1 MNNHELHSLES
12 SEALG
17 EDDSAVDF
25 AFDLGTSPHGLSA
38 DLPEAVRNL
47 AARSDC
53 APPAKPGFGVPEVF
67 RTPQVLKDSAFIKQ
81 RAREHHYPLVLT
93 ATQMKHVQGALSLAI
108 EDAIEAMS
116 DEPGGRH
123 EIQPDIDAYNEIYIA
138 LKQAKAA
145 NRGAKNE
152 DWQGSML

>member
-1 MNNHELHSLES
+1 MNNHDLDSLES

-17 EDDSAVDF
+17 EDDS

-38 DLPEAVRNL
+38 DLPEALSNL

-53 APPAKPGFGVPEVF
+53 APSAKPGFGVPEVF
-67 RTPQVLKDSAFIKQ
+67 RTPQVLKDSAFIQQ

-93 ATQMKHVQGALSLAI
+93 ATQMKHVQEALRVAI
-108 EDAIEAMS
+108 QDACEALEE
-116 DEPGGRH
+116 EPHGRDD
-123 EIQPDIDAYNEIYIA
+123 IQPDIDAYYEISLA

-145 NRGAKNE
+145 NKGKVNE
-152 DWQGSML
+152 DWRGDIL